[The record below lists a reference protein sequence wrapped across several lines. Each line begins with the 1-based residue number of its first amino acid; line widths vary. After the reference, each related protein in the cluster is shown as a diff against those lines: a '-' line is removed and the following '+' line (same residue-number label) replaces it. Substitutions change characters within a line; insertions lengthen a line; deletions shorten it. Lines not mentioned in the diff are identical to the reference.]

1 VPGFRSRHLHLFKGK
16 GTLRQLTQ
24 IKKNINSE
32 NIMKVTYN
40 ADVCTHA
47 GECVKGAPNV
57 FKVVD
62 GQFVI
67 DTAADSEENVRATVG
82 NCPSGALVIE
92 E

>member
-1 VPGFRSRHLHLFKGK
+1 
-16 GTLRQLTQ
+16 
-24 IKKNINSE
+24 
-32 NIMKVTYN
+32 MKVTYN

-67 DTAADSEENVRATVG
+67 DTSADSEDCLLYTS
-82 NCPSGALVIE
+82 PSPRDLSTSRMPSSA
-92 E
+92 

>member
-1 VPGFRSRHLHLFKGK
+1 MPTS
-16 GTLRQLTQ
+16 LTKDYSE
-24 IKKNINSE
+24 ICISYVVNRRPEKK
-32 NIMKVTYN
+32 KVTYD
-40 ADVCTHA
+40 ADTCVHA

-67 DTAADSEENVRATVG
+67 DTSADSEENIRTTVG
-82 NCPSGALVIE
+82 NCPSGALKIE